1 MNPRREELST
11 SNGLYSGCQTA
22 YHTPD
27 LCSIHYR
34 EDGVRQAEMD
44 APQNLSKAER
54 LLATGRMPASRAAA
68 AILVKASCD
77 TG

>member
-1 MNPRREELST
+1 MMRSSAAVDRLAALAELPPNQAALWRRR
-11 SNGLYSGCQTA
+11 
-22 YHTPD
+22 
-27 LCSIHYR
+27 IM